1 VKVHARFYIGGLLL
15 VVMLVVTGCTGGDDA
30 ASGKDGDV
38 ASVAPP
44 PDPCELLDAGTLDD
58 LTGAEQG
65 TGELKALA
73 PDQRKVCVFDS
84 GLSLAV
90 EVGTGF
96 DGTVDLIRASPSGAT
111 LQDVDDVGSAA
122 LWQDFGDGTGQFLAQ
137 GEDYF
142 VGVTVV
148 AGGLEVGQALAETLL
163 AEL

>member
-1 VKVHARFYIGGLLL
+1 MHAKFNLGGLLL
-15 VVMLVVTGCTGGDDA
+15 VVVLVVTGCTGGDDS
-30 ASGKDGDV
+30 ASGTGDGA

-44 PDPCELLDAGTLDD
+44 PDPCKLLDSGTLDE
-58 LTGAEQG
+58 LAGAEQG
-65 TGELKALA
+65 RGELKALA

-111 LQDVDDVGSAA
+111 LEEVDDVGSAA

-142 VGVTVV
+142 VGVTVA
-148 AGGLEVGQALAETLL
+148 AGGLEVGQPVAEALL